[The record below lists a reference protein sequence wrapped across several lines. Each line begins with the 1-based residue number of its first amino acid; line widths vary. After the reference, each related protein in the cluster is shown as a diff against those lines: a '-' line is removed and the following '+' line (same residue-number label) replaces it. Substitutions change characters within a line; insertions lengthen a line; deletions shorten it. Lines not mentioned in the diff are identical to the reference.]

1 MRFLQCFEPVPTVSK
16 NVETQVQATLHLLI
30 KPLLN
35 VCYPE
40 LYPSDY
46 EVKDVLVQ
54 PNEVLRCEILI
65 FIALDFP

>member
-1 MRFLQCFEPVPTVSK
+1 MPSVSG
-16 NVETQVQATLHLLI
+16 NAETQVQATLHLLI

-40 LYPSDY
+40 LYLSDY

-54 PNEVLRCEILI
+54 PCEVLHCEV
-65 FIALDFP
+65 LDDGSGGVLHMRFLLT

>member
-1 MRFLQCFEPVPTVSK
+1 MPTVSG

-35 VCYPE
+35 VYYPE

-54 PNEVLRCEILI
+54 PYEVLRCEILI